1 MKKYFQDK
9 GQDDLAALVDKYADE
24 VIRLV
29 W

>member
-9 GQDDLAALVDKYADE
+9 GQDDLAALVDKYAE
-24 VIRLV
+24 AILKLI